1 MRAKRWSALLLSGVM
16 AASMLTG
23 CGMNKNETV
32 ATFDETEVPLGVA
45 NFAARFLQAT
55 YDDFYVAYFGED
67 VWSSDLYN
75 NGTTMQDNIKDSVMQ
90 SLFDMYTLEAHMAEY
105 DVELT
110 EDDKAEIAD
119 TAAAFIADNSKD
131 ALDALG
137 ADEETVERYLTLA
150 TIQNRMHTAII
161 ADADTNVTDEEA
173 NTSSYS
179 YVKVSKQ
186 SHTDEDGNTTEM
198 SEDEKAQQKDQAQQV
213 LDLVKGGQD
222 LTSALQSVNEEMT
235 PASASYGAENGSIPD
250 EVKEAADQLSD
261 GEVAE
266 NLVETEDGYYVVVME
281 STFDEEA
288 TENQKQT
295 IISERQTEK
304 FNEVYDGWKEK
315 ADFKQKDK
323 VVDKITFQDTYQIKA
338 EETEASTETEG
349 TGETG
354 NSEQAEGETS
364 QDQSESAQETQSE
377 TAVESES
384 QTAAQSE

>member
-1 MRAKRWSALLLSGVM
+1 
-16 AASMLTG
+16 
-23 CGMNKNETV
+23 MNKNETV

-161 ADADTNVTDEEA
+161 ADADTNVTDE
-173 NTSSYS
+173 
-179 YVKVSKQ
+179 
-186 SHTDEDGNTTEM
+186 DGNTVEYTDTELTLLGKTVGM
-198 SEDEKAQQKDQAQQV
+198 FDMDAKAGTLEDAAEQYDYTVSSGTFTADDSTLDEAV
-213 LDLVKGGQD
+213 L
-222 LTSALQSVNEEMT
+222 TALQ
-235 PASASYGAENGSIPD
+235 GLD
-250 EVKEAADQLSD
+250 E
-261 GEVAE
+261 GEVSD
-266 NLVETEDGYYVVVME
+266 VIDTDTDYYVVRLDEKTDADATETTRQNIISQRQSDLYDETLKGWEDEHDWTVKD
-281 STFDEEA
+281 SVWAKVTFDNLF
-288 TENQKQT
+288 TT
-295 IISERQTEK
+295 T
-304 FNEVYDGWKEK
+304 V
-315 ADFKQKDK
+315 
-323 VVDKITFQDTYQIKA
+323 QD
-338 EETEASTETEG
+338 TETE
-349 TGETG
+349 TVT
-354 NSEQAEGETS
+354 
-364 QDQSESAQETQSE
+364 ESATE
-377 TAVESES
+377 
-384 QTAAQSE
+384 

>member
-16 AASMLTG
+16 TASMLTG

-137 ADEETVERYLTLA
+137 ADEEIVERYLTLA

-161 ADADTNVTDEEA
+161 ADADTNVTDE
-173 NTSSYS
+173 
-179 YVKVSKQ
+179 
-186 SHTDEDGNTTEM
+186 DGNTVEYTDTELTLLGKTVGM
-198 SEDEKAQQKDQAQQV
+198 FDTDAKAGTLEDAAEQYDYTVSSGTFTADDSNLDETV
-213 LDLVKGGQD
+213 L
-222 LTSALQSVNEEMT
+222 TALQ
-235 PASASYGAENGSIPD
+235 GLD
-250 EVKEAADQLSD
+250 E
-261 GEVAE
+261 GEVSD
-266 NLVETEDGYYVVVME
+266 VIDTDTDYYVVRLDEKTDADATETTRQNIISQRQSDLYDETLKGWEDEHDWTVKD
-281 STFDEEA
+281 SVWAKVTFDNLF
-288 TENQKQT
+288 TT
-295 IISERQTEK
+295 T
-304 FNEVYDGWKEK
+304 V
-315 ADFKQKDK
+315 
-323 VVDKITFQDTYQIKA
+323 QD
-338 EETEASTETEG
+338 TETE
-349 TGETG
+349 TVT
-354 NSEQAEGETS
+354 
-364 QDQSESAQETQSE
+364 ESATE
-377 TAVESES
+377 
-384 QTAAQSE
+384 

>member
-161 ADADTNVTDEEA
+161 ADADTNVTDE
-173 NTSSYS
+173 
-179 YVKVSKQ
+179 
-186 SHTDEDGNTTEM
+186 DGNTVEYTDTELTLLGKTVGM
-198 SEDEKAQQKDQAQQV
+198 FDMDAKAGTLEDAAEQYDYTVSSGTFTADDSTLDEAV
-213 LDLVKGGQD
+213 L
-222 LTSALQSVNEEMT
+222 TALQ
-235 PASASYGAENGSIPD
+235 GLD
-250 EVKEAADQLSD
+250 E
-261 GEVAE
+261 GEVSD
-266 NLVETEDGYYVVVME
+266 VIDTDTDYYVVRLDEKTDADATETTRQNIISQRQSDLYDETLKGWEDEHDWTVKD
-281 STFDEEA
+281 SVWAKVTFDNLF
-288 TENQKQT
+288 TT
-295 IISERQTEK
+295 T
-304 FNEVYDGWKEK
+304 V
-315 ADFKQKDK
+315 
-323 VVDKITFQDTYQIKA
+323 QD
-338 EETEASTETEG
+338 TETE
-349 TGETG
+349 TVT
-354 NSEQAEGETS
+354 
-364 QDQSESAQETQSE
+364 ESATE
-377 TAVESES
+377 
-384 QTAAQSE
+384 

>member
-186 SHTDEDGNTTEM
+186 SHTDEDGNTVEYTDTELTLLGKTVGM
-198 SEDEKAQQKDQAQQV
+198 FDMDAKAGTLEDAAEQYDYTVSSGTFTADDSTLDEETDADATETTRQNIISQRQSDLYDETLKGWEDEHDWTVKD
-213 LDLVKGGQD
+213 
-222 LTSALQSVNEEMT
+222 SVW
-235 PASASYGAENGSIPD
+235 AK
-250 EVKEAADQLSD
+250 V
-261 GEVAE
+261 
-266 NLVETEDGYYVVVME
+266 
-281 STFDEEA
+281 TFDNLF
-288 TENQKQT
+288 TT
-295 IISERQTEK
+295 T
-304 FNEVYDGWKEK
+304 V
-315 ADFKQKDK
+315 
-323 VVDKITFQDTYQIKA
+323 QD
-338 EETEASTETEG
+338 TETE
-349 TGETG
+349 TVT
-354 NSEQAEGETS
+354 
-364 QDQSESAQETQSE
+364 ESATE
-377 TAVESES
+377 
-384 QTAAQSE
+384 

>member
-186 SHTDEDGNTTEM
+186 SHTDEDGNTVEYTDTELTLLGKTVGM
-198 SEDEKAQQKDQAQQV
+198 FDMDAKAGTLEDAAEQYDYTVSSGTFTADDSTLDEAV
-213 LDLVKGGQD
+213 L
-222 LTSALQSVNEEMT
+222 TALQ
-235 PASASYGAENGSIPD
+235 GLD
-250 EVKEAADQLSD
+250 E
-261 GEVAE
+261 GEVSD
-266 NLVETEDGYYVVVME
+266 VIDTDTDYYVVRLDEKTDADATETTRQNIISQRQSDLYDETLKGWEDEHDWTVKD
-281 STFDEEA
+281 SVWAKVTFDNLFTTTVEDTLPQLFVLYEHLLDDA
-288 TENQKQT
+288 LAVGT
-295 IISERQTEK
+295 
-304 FNEVYDGWKEK
+304 
-315 ADFKQKDK
+315 DFLLRLFIQLVRIDRL
-323 VVDKITFQDTYQIKA
+323 
-338 EETEASTETEG
+338 
-349 TGETG
+349 
-354 NSEQAEGETS
+354 
-364 QDQSESAQETQSE
+364 
-377 TAVESES
+377 AVL
-384 QTAAQSE
+384 